1 MTMRNLKRYLILAI
15 VVMDGMLMVSLLSS
29 QLHGGGT
36 KGPVGGPVGE
46 PPMKEPP
53 KRPLPVES
61 PPAPGLLW
69 WQKWLKENRYTFRAP
84 CRRWRVYQSP
94 EGVVIEGAVLGSETE
109 ALLMGVGEQWRVKW
123 SDHSMSTEPIK
134 VSDRPVDYN
143 MEQVVGLGRTYYGCL
158 LPEGRPRVLKV
169 GVLRADSRVFR
180 WQDPKDL
187 PTAVRQ
193 RLYWAWLPAVKFD
206 PDDVSENELKAA
218 LPLFRGVWEVV
229 DTQGRV
235 VAKARVPK
243 GLTVGYGVPVAVT
256 VGQDFCFP
264 VRTLPTSVDWKS
276 ISEPDLE
283 VMIGDTVGNW
293 GYTRSHAG
301 VFRVRKGKGPDEGV
315 EVRTFSPE
323 DRPDLPFLSPLFRG
337 EQTFAPRI
345 WPGWGAVVYTWRGVA
360 GWEDPRQREKEEGLI
375 NLPAERLDVVV
386 LLLALRDG
394 RQVVIDFQVG
404 YAKRVVPPTEVGPP
418 EVPAPLEYV
427 WQPDGNGEILERT
440 VIPDEEPDIRM
451 FLENESSPAFAWQ
464 AMALRVMD
472 FSPQGYL
479 LYQKGSELWLADV
492 RAELVTETEHKANP

>member
-1 MTMRNLKRYLILAI
+1 
-15 VVMDGMLMVSLLSS
+15 
-29 QLHGGGT
+29 
-36 KGPVGGPVGE
+36 
-46 PPMKEPP
+46 
-53 KRPLPVES
+53 
-61 PPAPGLLW
+61 
-69 WQKWLKENRYTFRAP
+69 
-84 CRRWRVYQSP
+84 
-94 EGVVIEGAVLGSETE
+94 
-109 ALLMGVGEQWRVKW
+109 
-123 SDHSMSTEPIK
+123 
-134 VSDRPVDYN
+134 
-143 MEQVVGLGRTYYGCL
+143 
-158 LPEGRPRVLKV
+158 V

-243 GLTVGYGVPVAVT
+243 GLTVGYGVPIAVT
-256 VGQDFCFP
+256 VGQDFYFP
-264 VRTLPTSVDWKS
+264 VRALPTSVDWKT
-276 ISEPDLE
+276 ISERDLE
-283 VMIGDTVGNW
+283 VMIADTVGHW

-386 LLLALRDG
+386 LLLAMRDG

-418 EVPAPLEYV
+418 EVLAPLEYV

-492 RAELVTETEHKANP
+492 RAGLGIETEHKANP